1 MNTTICLYHATA
13 CYTYYI
19 VVIFIRLTLIPGFCT
34 GRRNRTHI
42 NGFGDRYSTV
52 KLCPYKSEKICEPRT
67 EETPATVRGLH
78 YHFGFTFCCV
88 APYEL
93 SRNSTPFT
101 KLSESIPPVY
111 MIIISQHS
119 IITSLVP
126 TQRPVLACIVK
137 TYSGEVKCFP
147 LRTSIF
153 GSLILL
159 R

>member
-52 KLCPYKSEKICEPRT
+52 KLCPCISEKICEPRT

-88 APYEL
+88 APYRL
-93 SRNSTPFT
+93 SRYLKPFIKPRKSPT
-101 KLSESIPPVY
+101 
-111 MIIISQHS
+111 
-119 IITSLVP
+119 VP
-126 TQRPVLACIVK
+126 QLFTTL
-137 TYSGEVKCFP
+137 TG
-147 LRTSIF
+147 
-153 GSLILL
+153 IL
-159 R
+159 